1 MTVLIYFYDI
11 SFAKDKSYKM
21 NSHHLSNVKRSRANL
36 NAWRAKSIFAK
47 QILRKVSP
55 LGTRRWFPWLYV
67 VGILDAYNS
76 PKVRTEI
83 RIPKDMGIVWETYH
97 KGVPLWGAPGNT
109 IEKILSIVFQPT
121 FFIFPKVFVVQNR
134 RLHFIMG
141 KWRVAPPNATDPQ
154 EIGP

>member
-55 LGTRRWFPWLYV
+55 LGPE
-67 VGILDAYNS
+67 DDS
-76 PKVRTEI
+76 P
-83 RIPKDMGIVWETYH
+83 DSM
-97 KGVPLWGAPGNT
+97 
-109 IEKILSIVFQPT
+109 
-121 FFIFPKVFVVQNR
+121 
-134 RLHFIMG
+134 
-141 KWRVAPPNATDPQ
+141 
-154 EIGP
+154 